1 MREIKFRAW
10 DKNNNFEIFTF
21 DNMRVADYLHKK
33 SKPYILI
40 NGGPV
45 DLNDC
50 VIEQFTGLHD
60 KNGKE
65 IYDGDLCLLYN
76 PYDGLP
82 AIGCAKVVFSYD
94 YIGGWVLTFD
104 GIEKLNIGSR
114 TQQIE
119 IIGNIHKNPELLS

>member
-33 SKPYILI
+33 SKPYIWI

-50 VIEQFTGLHD
+50 IIEQFTGLHD

-65 IYDGDLCLLYN
+65 IHEGDICNVDDGENLYEIIF
-76 PYDGLP
+76 YRGGFMVAVLP
-82 AIGCAKVVFSYD
+82 RKIRIYHIGDSLF
-94 YIGGWVLTFD
+94 
-104 GIEKLNIGSR
+104 NN
-114 TQQIE
+114 IE